1 MAKFCGLSL
10 QASAPSCGGSSVK
23 VRVGPRMAVGL
34 IGIAEFNPKGDPAVD
49 SFLRSICSFTG
60 LNCNDLVTSL
70 SGFNCC
76 LNAPAINNYPE
87 NEPQSTL
94 TKNLIHLSQSESVIA
109 KFDGFLPYNLRR
121 YEAFRPPV
129 YNVANLPSD
138 LPLFLSYGGNDAISD
153 VEDVQYLIN
162 IQKYHLGDKLKSLFV
177 KDYGHFD
184 FIKAVNAKDLVYNE
198 VVDFFK
204 S

>member
-1 MAKFCGLSL
+1 MNPFLGE
-10 QASAPSCGGSSVK
+10 
-23 VRVGPRMAVGL
+23 AVGL
-34 IGIAEFNPKGDPAVD
+34 IGIAEFKPKGDPVVD
-49 SFLRSICSFTG
+49 SFLKSICSFTG

-76 LNAPAINNYPE
+76 LNASAINKYLK

-94 TKNLIHLSQSESVIA
+94 IKNLIHLSQIIRTKVIA
-109 KFDGFLPYNLRR
+109 KFDGFLPYNLKR

-162 IQKYHLGDKLKSLFV
+162 IQKNHLGDKLKSLFV

-184 FIKAVNAKDLVYNE
+184 FIKAVNAKDL
-198 VVDFFK
+198 FIMK
-204 S
+204 L